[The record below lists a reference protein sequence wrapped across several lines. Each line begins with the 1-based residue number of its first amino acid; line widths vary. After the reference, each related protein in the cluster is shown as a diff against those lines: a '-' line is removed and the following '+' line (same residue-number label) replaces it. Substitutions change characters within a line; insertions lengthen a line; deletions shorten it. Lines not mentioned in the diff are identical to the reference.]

1 MVLTPTI
8 LGCLEDLEEEGTDN
22 GKDFN
27 LRNVVWFAMILIS
40 AGSVYGMLSQK
51 VKALEDQQRTIEQ
64 VVLQDIPEIKERVIR
79 LEVMLDILIKD
90 MDKRSSD

>member
-1 MVLTPTI
+1 M
-8 LGCLEDLEEEGTDN
+8 E
-22 GKDFN
+22 KDFN

-51 VKALEDQQRTIEQ
+51 VRALEDQQRTIEQ

-90 MDKRSSD
+90 MDKRSFD

>member
-1 MVLTPTI
+1 M
-8 LGCLEDLEEEGTDN
+8 E
-22 GKDFN
+22 KDFN

-51 VKALEDQQRTIEQ
+51 VKALEDQQHTIEQ
-64 VVLQDIPEIKERVIR
+64 VVLRDIPEIKERVIK

-90 MDKRSSD
+90 REKKSSD

>member
-1 MVLTPTI
+1 M
-8 LGCLEDLEEEGTDN
+8 E
-22 GKDFN
+22 KDFN
-27 LRNVVWFAMILIS
+27 LRNIVWFAIILIS

-90 MDKRSSD
+90 RDKISSD